1 MRTIFFI
8 LSILLSTASLAK
20 YPPWTIQLNSTT
32 GFSNYRL
39 NNFQDFDLS
48 TRKLNS
54 ITVLSVGY
62 DIIYPLSVDAS
73 IGYFN
78 SGDELR
84 RTNGM
89 HFCNS
94 NHTIVVQDGVLK
106 RNSNYL
112 MSEIGVKWD
121 LFYFRPLE
129 LVTMTFYLRPS
140 YYYAHKLN
148 QSNELYNGSN
158 LIEQNNIEDWS
169 TKNDHGATFTIGT
182 LFHINWS
189 WYLNLG
195 WKTQYG
201 LKDINSEHYENVC
214 GLNNTHSSYKTFSSG
229 LTLGVTYRIGMAKV
243 QQAKKDN

>member
-1 MRTIFFI
+1 MSTI
-8 LSILLSTASLAK
+8 SVAK

-32 GFSNYRL
+32 GFSKYRL
-39 NNFQDFDLS
+39 NNFQDFDMS
-48 TRKLNS
+48 NNKLNTM
-54 ITVLSVGY
+54 TVLSVGY
-62 DIIYPLSVDAS
+62 DMIYPLSVDAS

-94 NHTIVVQDGVLK
+94 DHTIVIQDGILK

-112 MSEIGVKWD
+112 MSEIGMKWD

-129 LVTMTFYLRPS
+129 IVTMTFYLRPS
-140 YYYAHKLN
+140 YYYAFKMN
-148 QSNELYNGSN
+148 QSNSLLNGSQI
-158 LIEQNNIEDWS
+158 IEQNNIAEWN
-169 TKNDHGATFTIGT
+169 TNVDHGATFTIGT

-189 WYLNLG
+189 WYFNLG

-201 LKDINSEHYENVC
+201 LKEIIAEHQDNVC
-214 GLNNTHSSYKTFSSG
+214 SLNNTHSSYKTFSTG
-229 LTLGVTYRIGMAKV
+229 LTIGLTYRIGMAKV
-243 QQAKKDN
+243 QQSLEDN